1 MSGFRQVQSV
11 DCAVLA
17 MCSSVVI
24 LHSNAIVKQTN
35 VVPLWTKQI
44 PSLSLLPAWL
54 YLFLQYLSSYLFT
67 SYYNHSQEY
76 HQHVVIVCL
85 VNVDDEN

>member
-54 YLFLQYLSSYLFT
+54 YLFLQYLSSYLPHITTIPRNTINMWSLFAW
-67 SYYNHSQEY
+67 
-76 HQHVVIVCL
+76 
-85 VNVDDEN
+85 